1 MGNQG
6 AVVSVRGGVVDVQF
20 EGILPPVYRVLR
32 TGAKREIV
40 IEVLEQL
47 NARRVRGIALTPRRG
62 WRGG

>member
-6 AVVSVRGGVVDVQF
+6 AVVSVRGGVVDIQF

-47 NARRVRGIALTPRRG
+47 NARRVRELL
-62 WRGG
+62 